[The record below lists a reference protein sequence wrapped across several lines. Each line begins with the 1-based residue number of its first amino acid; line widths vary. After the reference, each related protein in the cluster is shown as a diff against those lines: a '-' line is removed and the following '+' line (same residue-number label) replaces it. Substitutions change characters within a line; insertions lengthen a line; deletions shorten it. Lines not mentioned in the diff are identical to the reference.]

1 MPRAITQMIQAPS
14 MPHEGVPPLAFRF
27 PSFCFSQ
34 TGFPRPD
41 IPRPGERGELPRP
54 SQSPFHRDLP
64 SNQVHTLRRTFGMR
78 PMLKH
83 LLLTTGLLLSAL
95 PSVHPA
101 AQAATLEQ
109 VRQKGTVSCGVNVG
123 LGGFSMP
130 DSKGVW
136 RGLDV
141 DACRAVAAAVL
152 GNAEKVRYL
161 ATTGTSRF
169 AALQSG
175 EIDIL
180 SRNTTF
186 TFLRDVTI
194 GLRMVMVNFYDGQ
207 GFLVRKDAKLGSLK
221 DLAGG
226 TICMLQGS
234 THELN
239 LADWMSQ
246 HAVQFHIVLLDT
258 TDVLIKT
265 LLSGRCD
272 AASSDSSNLASIRG
286 AGLPNPEEF
295 VILPD
300 RISKE
305 PLGPMVRRS
314 DDQWYDIVRWSMM
327 AMLEAEELGV
337 TSANVDQMLADSPNA
352 TVQRLLGK
360 SGDFGKLM
368 GLDNAWA
375 FNIIKQVGNYG
386 EAYDRSVGL
395 GSSLKLERGPNA
407 LWGNGGLMYPIP
419 FR

>member
-1 MPRAITQMIQAPS
+1 
-14 MPHEGVPPLAFRF
+14 
-27 PSFCFSQ
+27 
-34 TGFPRPD
+34 
-41 IPRPGERGELPRP
+41 
-54 SQSPFHRDLP
+54 
-64 SNQVHTLRRTFGMR
+64 
-78 PMLKH
+78 MLKC
-83 LLLTTGLLLSAL
+83 LLII
-95 PSVHPA
+95 
-101 AQAATLEQ
+101 AATLLAGASAHASTLDT
-109 VRQKGTVSCGVNVG
+109 VRKKGFVTCGVNVG

-136 RGLDV
+136 RGLDI
-141 DACRAVAAAVL
+141 DACRAVAAAVF
-152 GNAEKVRYL
+152 GDAEKVRYVP
-161 ATTGTSRF
+161 TTGTSRF

-180 SRNTTF
+180 ARNTTF
-186 TFLRDVTI
+186 TLLRDATI

-207 GFLVRKDAKLGSLK
+207 GFLVRKDAKLSHLS

-239 LADWMSQ
+239 LADWMKQ
-246 HAVQFHIVLLDT
+246 HNVEFHLVLLDT

-265 LLSGRCD
+265 LLSNRCD

-286 AGLPNPEEF
+286 AGVPNPDDY

-305 PLGPMVRRS
+305 PLGPMVRRA
-314 DDQWYDIVRWSMM
+314 DDQWFDIVRWSMM

-337 TSANVDQMLADSPNA
+337 TTANVDKAQADSPNA

-375 FNIIKQVGNYG
+375 MQIIKQVGNYA
-386 EAYDRSVGL
+386 ESYERNVGM

-407 LWGNGGLMYPIP
+407 LWSQGGLMYPIP

>member
-1 MPRAITQMIQAPS
+1 
-14 MPHEGVPPLAFRF
+14 
-27 PSFCFSQ
+27 
-34 TGFPRPD
+34 
-41 IPRPGERGELPRP
+41 
-54 SQSPFHRDLP
+54 
-64 SNQVHTLRRTFGMR
+64 
-78 PMLKH
+78 MLKR
-83 LLLTTGLLLSAL
+83 LLLAAGLVLCAAS
-95 PSVHPA
+95 
-101 AQAATLEQ
+101 AQAATLDS
-109 VRQKGTVSCGVNVG
+109 VRQKGFVACGVNVG

-130 DSKGVW
+130 DSKGAW

-141 DACRAVAAAVL
+141 DVCRAVAAAVF
-152 GNAEKVRYL
+152 GDAEKVRYIP
-161 ATTGTSRF
+161 TTGTSRF

-175 EIDIL
+175 EVDIL

-186 TFLRDVTI
+186 TFVRDVTI
-194 GLRMVMVNFYDGQ
+194 GLRMVLVNFYDGQ
-207 GFLVRKDAKLGSLK
+207 GFLVRKDAKIAHLP

-239 LADWMSQ
+239 LADWMKQ
-246 HAVQFHIVLLDT
+246 HSIEFKIVLLDT

-286 AGLPNPEEF
+286 AGLPNPDDF

-305 PLGPMVRRS
+305 PLGPMVRRA
-314 DDQWYDIVRWSMM
+314 DDQWLDIVRWSMM
-327 AMLEAEELGV
+327 AMLEAEEQGV
-337 TSANVDQMLADSPNA
+337 TSGNADQMLADSTSP

-360 SGDFGKLM
+360 TGDFGKLM

-375 FNIIKQVGNYG
+375 FNIVKQVGNYS
-386 EAYDRSVGL
+386 ESYERNVGM
-395 GSSLKLERGPNA
+395 GSSLKLDRGPNA
-407 LWGNGGLMYPIP
+407 LWSKGGLMYPIP

>member
-1 MPRAITQMIQAPS
+1 MLRYLIAAAALLL
-14 MPHEGVPPLAFRF
+14 G
-27 PSFCFSQ
+27 FS
-34 TGFPRPD
+34 GFP
-41 IPRPGERGELPRP
+41 GSVSSGAHA
-54 SQSPFHRDLP
+54 S
-64 SNQVHTLRRTFGMR
+64 TLDN
-78 PMLKH
+78 
-83 LLLTTGLLLSAL
+83 
-95 PSVHPA
+95 
-101 AQAATLEQ
+101 
-109 VRQKGTVSCGVNVG
+109 VRQKGSVSCGVNVG

-130 DSKGVW
+130 DSQGIW

-141 DACRAVAAAVL
+141 DVCRAVAAAVL
-152 GNAEKVRYL
+152 GDANKVRFVP
-161 ATTGTSRF
+161 TTGTSRF

-180 SRNTTF
+180 SRNTTL

-194 GLRMVMVNFYDGQ
+194 GLRMVEVNFYDGQ
-207 GFLVRKDAKLGSLK
+207 GFLIRKSVKASSLK
-221 DLAGG
+221 ELAGA

-239 LADWMSQ
+239 LADWMRQ
-246 HAVQFHIVLLDT
+246 YNIKFNIVLLDT

-286 AGLPNPEEF
+286 AGVPNPDDF

-305 PLGPMVRRS
+305 PLGPMVRRA
-314 DDQWYDIVRWSMM
+314 DDQWLDIVRWTMM

-337 TSANVDQMLADSPNA
+337 TSANVEQMLAESTSP

-360 SGDFGKLM
+360 SGEFGKLM
-368 GLDNAWA
+368 GIDNAWA
-375 FNIIKQVGNYG
+375 FNIVKQVGNYG
-386 EAYDRSVGL
+386 ESYERTVGKD
-395 GSSLKLERGPNA
+395 SSLKLDRGPNA
-407 LWGNGGLMYPIP
+407 LWSKGGLMYPIP

>member
-1 MPRAITQMIQAPS
+1 MRDKRNKTGSLTLMFKRFL
-14 MPHEGVPPLAFRF
+14 LAA
-27 PSFCFSQ
+27 
-34 TGFPRPD
+34 
-41 IPRPGERGELPRP
+41 
-54 SQSPFHRDLP
+54 
-64 SNQVHTLRRTFGMR
+64 TLLVSGMAS
-78 PMLKH
+78 
-83 LLLTTGLLLSAL
+83 GLVSA
-95 PSVHPA
+95 A
-101 AQAATLEQ
+101 TAQAATLDN
-109 VRQKGTVSCGVNVG
+109 VKQKGSISCGVNVG

-141 DACRAVAAAVL
+141 DACRAVSAAVF
-152 GNAEKVRYL
+152 GDAEKVRYVP
-161 ATTGTSRF
+161 TTGTSRF
-169 AALQSG
+169 TALQSG

-186 TFLRDVTI
+186 TFVRDATI
-194 GLRMVMVNFYDGQ
+194 GLHMVEVNFYDGQ
-207 GFLVRKDAKLGSLK
+207 GFLVRKDAKVASLK

-234 THELN
+234 THEMN
-239 LADWMSQ
+239 LADYMKQ
-246 HAVQFHIVLLDT
+246 HSIEFHIVLLDT

-265 LLSGRCD
+265 MLSGRCD

-286 AGLPNPEEF
+286 AGVPVPDDF

-305 PLGPMVRRS
+305 PLGPMVRRA
-314 DDQWYDIVRWSMM
+314 DDQWIDIVRWSMM
-327 AMLEAEELGV
+327 AMIEAEELGV
-337 TSANVDQMLADSPNA
+337 TSANVDKMLAESPNP

-360 SGDFGKLM
+360 SGDFGKLL

-375 FNIIKQVGNYG
+375 FNIIKTVGNYG
-386 EAYDRSVGL
+386 ESYERNVGM

-407 LWGNGGLMYPIP
+407 LWTKGGLMYAIP

>member
-1 MPRAITQMIQAPS
+1 
-14 MPHEGVPPLAFRF
+14 
-27 PSFCFSQ
+27 
-34 TGFPRPD
+34 
-41 IPRPGERGELPRP
+41 
-54 SQSPFHRDLP
+54 
-64 SNQVHTLRRTFGMR
+64 MR
-78 PMLKH
+78 PLGFCRPIGNHAGENQLWTFMLKY
-83 LLLTTGLLLSAL
+83 LLVAAMLLAGASAR
-95 PSVHPA
+95 A
-101 AQAATLEQ
+101 GTLES
-109 VRQKGTVSCGVNVG
+109 VRQKGFVSCGVNVG

-130 DSKGVW
+130 DSKGIW

-141 DACRAVAAAVL
+141 DACRAVAAAVF
-152 GNAEKVRYL
+152 GDAEKVRYVP
-161 ATTGTSRF
+161 TTGTSRF

-207 GFLVRKDAKLGSLK
+207 GFLVRKEAKVSHLA

-239 LADWMSQ
+239 LADWMKQ
-246 HAVQFHIVLLDT
+246 HSIEFHIVLLDT

-265 LLSGRCD
+265 MLSGRCD

-286 AGLPNPEEF
+286 AGVPNPDDF
-295 VILPD
+295 VILSD

-305 PLGPMVRRS
+305 PLGPMVRRA
-314 DDQWYDIVRWSMM
+314 DDQWYDVVRWSMM

-337 TSANVDQMLADSPNA
+337 TSANVDQMLADSPNP

-360 SGDFGKLM
+360 SGDFGKLL
-368 GLDNAWA
+368 GVDNSFALG
-375 FNIIKQVGNYG
+375 IIKQVGNYG
-386 EAYDRSVGL
+386 ESYERNVGKA
-395 GSSLKLERGPNA
+395 SSLKLDRGPNA
-407 LWGNGGLMYPIP
+407 LWTNGGLMYAIP

>member
-1 MPRAITQMIQAPS
+1 MKR
-14 MPHEGVPPLAFRF
+14 LFAF
-27 PSFCFSQ
+27 
-34 TGFPRPD
+34 G
-41 IPRPGERGELPRP
+41 
-54 SQSPFHRDLP
+54 
-64 SNQVHTLRRTFGMR
+64 
-78 PMLKH
+78 
-83 LLLTTGLLLSAL
+83 LTALLSLGSA
-95 PSVHPA
+95 HA
-101 AQAATLEQ
+101 GTLEN
-109 VRQKGTVSCGVNVG
+109 VRQKGSVSCGVNVG

-130 DSKGVW
+130 DSKGIW
-136 RGLDV
+136 KGLDV
-141 DACRAVAAAVL
+141 DACRAVAAAVF
-152 GNAEKVRYL
+152 GDAEKVRYVP
-161 ATTGTSRF
+161 TTGTSRF

-180 SRNTTF
+180 ARNTTF
-186 TFLRDVTI
+186 TFVRDATI

-207 GFLVRKDAKLGSLK
+207 GFLVRKDAKVGSLK

-239 LADWMSQ
+239 LTDWMKQ
-246 HAVQFHIVLLDT
+246 HKIDFKIVLLDT

-265 LLSGRCD
+265 MLSGRCD

-286 AGLPNPEEF
+286 AGVPVPDDF

-305 PLGPMVRRS
+305 PLGPMVRRG
-314 DDQWYDIVRWSMM
+314 DDQWFDVVRWSMM
-327 AMLEAEELGV
+327 AMIEAEEDGI
-337 TSANVDQMLADSPNA
+337 TAANADQMLAESSNP

-375 FNIIKQVGNYG
+375 LNIIKQVGNYS
-386 EAYDRSVGL
+386 ESYERTVGKD
-395 GSSLKLERGPNA
+395 SSLKLDRGPNA
-407 LWGNGGLMYPIP
+407 LWSKGGLMYPVP

>member
-1 MPRAITQMIQAPS
+1 
-14 MPHEGVPPLAFRF
+14 
-27 PSFCFSQ
+27 
-34 TGFPRPD
+34 
-41 IPRPGERGELPRP
+41 
-54 SQSPFHRDLP
+54 
-64 SNQVHTLRRTFGMR
+64 
-78 PMLKH
+78 MLKR
-83 LLLTTGLLLSAL
+83 LLLAAVLVVGASAR
-95 PSVHPA
+95 A
-101 AQAATLEQ
+101 GTLEA
-109 VRQKGTVSCGVNVG
+109 VRHKGVVSCGVNVG

-141 DACRAVAAAVL
+141 DVCRAVAAAVF
-152 GNAEKVRYL
+152 GDAGKVRYVP
-161 ATTGTSRF
+161 TTGTSRF

-207 GFLVRKDAKLGSLK
+207 GFLVRKDAKVSHLA

-239 LADWMSQ
+239 LADWMKQ
-246 HAVQFHIVLLDT
+246 HNVEFNIVLLDT

-265 LLSGRCD
+265 MLSNRCD
-272 AASSDSSNLASIRG
+272 AASSDGSNLASIRG
-286 AGLPNPEEF
+286 AGVPDPDDF

-305 PLGPMVRRS
+305 PLGPMVRRG
-314 DDQWYDIVRWSMM
+314 DDQWLDVVRWSMM

-337 TSANVDQMLADSPNA
+337 TSANADQMLAESPNP

-360 SGDFGKLM
+360 SGDFGKQM
-368 GLDNAWA
+368 DLDNGFALT
-375 FNIIKQVGNYG
+375 IIKQVGNYG
-386 EAYDRSVGL
+386 EAYERNVGR
-395 GSSLKLERGPNA
+395 GSSLKLDRGPNA
-407 LWGNGGLMYPIP
+407 LWTNGGLMYAIP

>member
-1 MPRAITQMIQAPS
+1 
-14 MPHEGVPPLAFRF
+14 
-27 PSFCFSQ
+27 
-34 TGFPRPD
+34 
-41 IPRPGERGELPRP
+41 
-54 SQSPFHRDLP
+54 
-64 SNQVHTLRRTFGMR
+64 
-78 PMLKH
+78 MLKR
-83 LLLTTGLLLSAL
+83 LLLAAGLVLCAS
-95 PSVHPA
+95 S
-101 AQAATLEQ
+101 AQAATLDS
-109 VRQKGTVSCGVNVG
+109 VRQKGFVACGVNVG

-141 DACRAVAAAVL
+141 DVCRAVAAAVF
-152 GNAEKVRYL
+152 GDADKVRYVP
-161 ATTGTSRF
+161 TTGTSRF

-175 EIDIL
+175 EVDIL

-186 TFLRDVTI
+186 TFVRDVTI
-194 GLRMVMVNFYDGQ
+194 GLRMVLVNFYDGQ
-207 GFLVRKDAKLGSLK
+207 GFLVRKDAKIAHLP

-239 LADWMSQ
+239 LADWMKQ
-246 HAVQFHIVLLDT
+246 HSIEFKIVLLDT

-286 AGLPNPEEF
+286 AGLPNPDDF

-305 PLGPMVRRS
+305 PLGPMVRRA
-314 DDQWYDIVRWSMM
+314 DDQWLDIVRWSMM
-327 AMLEAEELGV
+327 AMLEAEEQGV
-337 TSANVDQMLADSPNA
+337 TSANADQMLAESANP

-360 SGDFGKLM
+360 TGDFGKLM

-375 FNIIKQVGNYG
+375 FNVIKQVGNYS
-386 EAYDRSVGL
+386 ESYERNVGM
-395 GSSLKLERGPNA
+395 GSSLKLDRGPNA
-407 LWGNGGLMYPIP
+407 LWSKGGLMYPIP

>member
-1 MPRAITQMIQAPS
+1 MKRL
-14 MPHEGVPPLAFRF
+14 LAF
-27 PSFCFSQ
+27 
-34 TGFPRPD
+34 G
-41 IPRPGERGELPRP
+41 LA
-54 SQSPFHRDLP
+54 L
-64 SNQVHTLRRTFGMR
+64 LFG
-78 PMLKH
+78 LA
-83 LLLTTGLLLSAL
+83 S
-95 PSVHPA
+95 
-101 AQAATLEQ
+101 AQAGTLDD
-109 VRQKGTVSCGVNVG
+109 VRKKGVVSCGVNVG

-136 RGLDV
+136 KGLDV
-141 DACRAVAAAVL
+141 DVCRAVAAAVL
-152 GNAEKVRYL
+152 GDAEKVKYVP
-161 ATTGTSRF
+161 TTGTSRF

-186 TFLRDVTI
+186 TFVRDATI
-194 GLRMVMVNFYDGQ
+194 GLRMVLVNFYDGQ
-207 GFLVRKDAKLGSLK
+207 GFLVPKTTKAQHLP

-239 LADWMSQ
+239 LADWMKQ
-246 HAVQFHIVLLDT
+246 HNIEFKIVLLDT
-258 TDVLIKT
+258 TDVLIKA

-286 AGLPNPEEF
+286 AGVPNPDDF

-305 PLGPMVRRS
+305 PLGPMVRQS
-314 DDQWYDIVRWSMM
+314 DDRWFDIVRWSMM
-327 AMLEAEELGV
+327 AMLEAEESDV
-337 TSANVDQMLADSPNA
+337 TSANADKMLAESPNP

-360 SGDFGKLM
+360 SADFGKLM

-375 FNIIKQVGNYG
+375 LHIIKQVGNYS
-386 EAYDRSVGL
+386 ESYERNVGK
-395 GSSLKLERGPNA
+395 GSSLKLDRGPNA
-407 LWGNGGLMYPIP
+407 LWSKGGLMYPIP